1 MERRRAEWAERVRR
15 WRRSGL
21 TAGEFAAS
29 IGVKPGTLT
38 HWAWQ
43 LGRSKQE
50 RRSGVPVRGGGKH
63 RAQPRFIELVAGALE
78 DGRFELEL
86 GNGRRV
92 RIPAGFEAGALARLL
107 EVVGERR

>member
-1 MERRRAEWAERVRR
+1 MERRRTEWAERVRR

-29 IGVKPGTLT
+29 IGVKSDTLT
-38 HWAWQ
+38 HWVWQ

-63 RAQPRFIELVAGALE
+63 RAQPRFI
-78 DGRFELEL
+78 ELEL